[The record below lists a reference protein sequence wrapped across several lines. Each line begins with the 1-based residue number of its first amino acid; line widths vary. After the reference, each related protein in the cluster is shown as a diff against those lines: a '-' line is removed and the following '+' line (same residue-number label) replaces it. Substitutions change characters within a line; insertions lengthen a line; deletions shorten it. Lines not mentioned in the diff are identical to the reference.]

1 MASIKLTGDTS
12 GEITISAPAVAGTNT
27 LTLPASTGNILTSSS
42 DVSDLP
48 TAPSFSARLS
58 SNQSVSATTWTKMAC
73 ATEMWDT
80 DSKYDNTTNYR
91 FTPTVSGYYM
101 FSMGCRGASSTT
113 NAIAL
118 YKNGAVYR
126 RSIVEGMKYPRLNVL
141 VYTSGGSDYY
151 ECYAYT
157 TGTSFEYTEDDNWFQ
172 AHYVRS

>member
-1 MASIKLTGDTS
+1 MTVKINADTSDGLKIVSDTS
-12 GEITISAPAVAGTNT
+12 GIVEIQNNGTTI
-27 LTLPASTGNILTSSS
+27 ITSSQ
-42 DVSDLP
+42 
-48 TAPSFSARLS
+48 PSFSARIT

-91 FTPTVSGYYM
+91 FTPTVAGYYM

-141 VYTSGGSDYY
+141 VYTSGSDYY
-151 ECYAYT
+151 ECYGYT
-157 TGTSFEYTEDDNWFQ
+157 SGTSFEVTEDDNWFQ
-172 AHYVRS
+172 AHYIRS